1 MKKIILIF
9 TILSLIIITTITK
22 NSTREL
28 ENQIFLTME
37 NLSVLK
43 KKYELV
49 LLDYNYLSSPKKLM
63 EYQSTFFQDD
73 LIKIDI
79 NNIKKIIKKKDEL
92 IILKFNTT
100 KDKIEE

>member
-79 NNIKKIIKKKDEL
+79 NNIKKIIKKKM
-92 IILKFNTT
+92 N
-100 KDKIEE
+100 